1 MSDRPTFDDIRREQ
15 ECFVGPPEPPKGG
28 NMPRK
33 LTEAD
38 EVNADTL
45 VTLSIIRRALR
56 AEQPIDPKH
65 LPERVVEILEAN
77 CTGSNMPVVDGRP
90 HYQVD
95 DVVQALD
102 LLKGEATGE

>member
-1 MSDRPTFDDIRREQ
+1 MSDRPTFDDIKREQ
-15 ECFVGPPEPPKGG
+15 EDFIGPPEPAQGPK
-28 NMPRK
+28 MSRA

-38 EVNADTL
+38 EVEADTL

-56 AEQPIDPKH
+56 AGQPIDPKH

-77 CTGSNMPVVDGRP
+77 CVCSKMPMADGRP
-90 HYQVD
+90 HYQID
-95 DVVQALD
+95 DVIKALD